1 MPLVFRSNV
10 GFTLVEV
17 LVAVVIVG
25 VGIGALAGS
34 SALVT
39 RMIGRGRVESRAA
52 QLAASRMEQLRLA
65 AGSTA
70 PRCSSVAF
78 ADGGPF
84 STQQVTERW
93 EVDPTGAARQMRVI
107 VSYPVPGGT
116 HADTLQTRI
125 DC

>member
-1 MPLVFRSNV
+1 MPLVLRCKV

-17 LVAVVIVG
+17 MVAVVVVI

-52 QLAASRMEQLRLA
+52 QLAESRIEQLRLT

-70 PRCSSVAF
+70 PRCASVAF
-78 ADGGPF
+78 SSGGPVL
-84 STQQVTERW
+84 TQPVTERW
-93 EVDPTGAARQMRVI
+93 EVAPVGVVRQVRVI
-107 VSYPVPGGT
+107 VSYPIPGGT